1 MLIEYL
7 LHCELFNIIR
17 HLHLFDKSTTF
28 DKFTT
33 KVKTLQSCNNS
44 RRCILIIIFEQPFAI
59 KKPVAVMTTSKH
71 LALVFKM
78 LVKQKNVNVKVS
90 PSKEFVKSKTY
101 P

>member
-33 KVKTLQSCNNS
+33 KVKTLQSCDNS

-59 KKPVAVMTTSKH
+59 KIPVVVMTTSTH
-71 LALVFKM
+71 WALVFKM
-78 LVKQKNVNVKVS
+78 LVKQKEINVKMF
-90 PSKEFVKSKTY
+90 PSKEVVKSKTA

>member
-1 MLIEYL
+1 MFIKYL
-7 LHCELFNIIR
+7 SHCELSNIIR
-17 HLHLFDKSTTF
+17 HLYLFDKSTTF

-33 KVKTLQSCNNS
+33 KVKTSQNFNNS
-44 RRCILIIIFEQPFAI
+44 GRCILIFIFEQPFAI